1 VAAAVDALLRGH
13 LVTAELRERDEQDR
27 VQIRSTLIEPAQP
40 SEWSG
45 LGTSLADD
53 LHAFGNGR
61 RSARI
66 AGNGGGKARLLND
79 PRRQPEAPA
88 RWEEQVDAAFAL
100 EVAEPTGTMGGAART
115 GKTRG
120 VASAVAQ
127 KPPRSLRLYP
137 FGVSR
142 ERLEESARRLQAPVE
157 ICADPGAADAVIALK
172 TYSERQS
179 ERMRAL
185 SAERKP
191 IYMLR
196 GNTVAHMQ
204 QALERIF
211 NLRESQ
217 AVAPGDV
224 AHPTLQAIQE
234 AEDAIHRMLNHGI
247 GQAELSPQ
255 NAHIRRLQHNVAQRY
270 NLESRSFGREP
281 RRRVRFY
288 AR

>member
-27 VQIRSTLIEPAQP
+27 VTIRSTTVESSQP
-40 SEWSG
+40 TEFGS
-45 LGTSLADD
+45 LGNASLADEI
-53 LHAFGNGR
+53 HAFSNGR
-61 RSARI
+61 RPTRNGG
-66 AGNGGGKARLLND
+66 GNGGGKARLLND
-79 PRRQPEAPA
+79 PRRQSERPLQ
-88 RWEEQVDAAFAL
+88 WEEQIDAAYAL
-100 EVAEPTGTMGGAART
+100 EAAQPTGTMGVTAAQ
-115 GKTRG
+115 
-120 VASAVAQ
+120 AQ
-127 KPPRSLRLYP
+127 RRSLRLYP

-142 ERLEESARRLQAPVE
+142 ERLQESARHLQVPVE
-157 ICADPGAADAVIALK
+157 ISSDPASADAVIALK

-196 GNTVAHMQ
+196 SNTIAHMQ
-204 QALERIF
+204 QALARIF
-211 NLRESQ
+211 DLEESR
-217 AVAPGDV
+217 GDAGLGDP
-224 AHPTLQAIQE
+224 AHPTLLAIQE

-247 GQAELSPQ
+247 GQAELAPQ
-255 NAHIRRLQHNVAQRY
+255 NAHVRRLQHTVAQRY

-281 RRRVRFY
+281 RRHVRIY